1 MKIFTIIEVI
11 IMKKVSICVGSSCH
25 LKGAAEVVDIF
36 KKLHKKLNLEDKVDL
51 SASFCQGNC
60 TNGVNVVIDG
70 EIIPDVGPGNAEKIF
85 REKMSEFL

>member
-1 MKIFTIIEVI
+1 VKIFTKTGVV

-36 KKLHKKLNLEDKVDL
+36 KNLYKKLDLDDKVEL

-70 EIIPDVGPGNAEKIF
+70 EIIPEVGPQNAEKIF
-85 REKMSEFL
+85 REKISECL